1 MEIKRQEFAL
11 GIALVI
17 LLAVAIVRTIIV
29 PDRSRLRPVSV
40 EGLDILSEP
49 IAQGQRIV
57 RERTWNPP
65 ANVYLLG
72 WNYRLGSSALGT
84 DLILMGGGVRIFH
97 VRPGDLAATPA

>member
-11 GIALVI
+11 GIGLVI

-49 IAQGQRIV
+49 IGQGQRIV
-57 RERTWNPP
+57 REKTWNPP

-72 WNYRLGSSALGT
+72 WNYRLGPGALGT
-84 DLILMGGGVRIFH
+84 DPILTGGGVRDCH
-97 VRPGDLAATPA
+97 GRTADLAANAA